1 MHHVA
6 YFAGALTSGEMRPSC
21 LSYGQWRYFTIATS
35 GATDAALLV
44 QLSAPVSAVLLRTD
58 QPPSAAIHATT
69 HGLVERVSADVAAPP
84 G

>member
-1 MHHVA
+1 MR
-6 YFAGALTSGEMRPSC
+6 LLRPSC
-21 LSYGQWRYFTIATS
+21 AWSNPNPHPNPHPNPNPNLTLTS

-44 QLSAPVSAVLLRTD
+44 ELSAPVSAVLLRTD
-58 QPPSAAIHATT
+58 QPPSAATHATT